1 MINNYLSK
9 IIVLFLLLT
18 NLGFSQNNY
27 SVSPIPHQVYTTGAT
42 SLATLDDR
50 YSEVIPIGFDF
61 DFYGNNHNELVIS
74 TNGYVNF
81 NLENAT
87 IYSEYFFD
95 TPLAQLNVNVQNSIF
110 ACYHDLYNFDDIGS
124 LTYSTVG
131 NAPFRKFVV
140 IFENQPH
147 FGGQCSSNLSSF
159 QLILYETFNF
169 IDVQIIDKP
178 ACTAWM
184 GGRALIGIL
193 NQDGTNSLAPPGRDT
208 GVWTA
213 SQEGWRFSRPFENAT
228 YNYVVCDD
236 DEDGIAVF
244 NLNLVKEELSSGAPE
259 SVLIY
264 TSQSDAEAGTNGIS
278 SSDFSN
284 VNPNEQT
291 LFAFFNGTITQVKLM
306 VIDCNTDYDLDSIA
320 NDLEDLNGDG
330 NLYNDDTDGDGIPN
344 FLDNDDD
351 GDMVLTEFEYVFP
364 NGRSSDAGDPLDT
377 DADGIP
383 NYLDNDDDGDGVL
396 TINEDYN
403 GNNNPMDDDTNSNEI
418 PDYLDNQV
426 ALSLTENQLV
436 KLIQIYPNPAEN
448 FISIANQSEWSI
460 DKISIYAINGSK
472 VKEVN
477 NFNNNQTID
486 VSTLQSGLYLI
497 NIQMNNQNLNYKF
510 LKK

>member
-1 MINNYLSK
+1 
-9 IIVLFLLLT
+9 
-18 NLGFSQNNY
+18 
-27 SVSPIPHQVYTTGAT
+27 
-42 SLATLDDR
+42 
-50 YSEVIPIGFDF
+50 
-61 DFYGNNHNELVIS
+61 
-74 TNGYVNF
+74 
-81 NLENAT
+81 
-87 IYSEYFFD
+87 
-95 TPLAQLNVNVQNSIF
+95 
-110 ACYHDLYNFDDIGS
+110 
-124 LTYSTVG
+124 
-131 NAPFRKFVV
+131 
-140 IFENQPH
+140 
-147 FGGQCSSNLSSF
+147 
-159 QLILYETFNF
+159 
-169 IDVQIIDKP
+169 
-178 ACTAWM
+178 
-184 GGRALIGIL
+184 
-193 NQDGTNSLAPPGRDT
+193 
-208 GVWTA
+208 
-213 SQEGWRFSRPFENAT
+213 
-228 YNYVVCDD
+228 
-236 DEDGIAVF
+236 
-244 NLNLVKEELSSGAPE
+244 
-259 SVLIY
+259 
-264 TSQSDAEAGTNGIS
+264 
-278 SSDFSN
+278 
-284 VNPNEQT
+284 
-291 LFAFFNGTITQVKLM
+291 M

-510 LKK
+510 LKNNRIELF

>member
-27 SVSPIPHQVYTTGAT
+27 SVSPIPHQVYTTEAT

-61 DFYGNNHNELVIS
+61 DFYGNNHNELLIC

-81 NLENAT
+81 NLNLADT
-87 IYSEYFFD
+87 YSPWSFNS
-95 TPLAQLNVNVQNSIF
+95 PISQLNSEFQNSIF
-110 ACYHDLYNFDDIGS
+110 ACFHDLDNSDQVGS
-124 LTYSTVG
+124 LTYAIVG
-131 NAPFRKFVV
+131 IAPFRKFVV
-140 IFENQPH
+140 LYENQPH
-147 FGGQCSSNLSSF
+147 FSFNCNEYFSSF

-178 ACTAWM
+178 SCTAWN

-264 TSQSDAEAGTNGIS
+264 TSQSDAEAGTNAIS

-291 LFAFFNGTITQVKLM
+291 LFAFFNGTIIEVKLM

>member
-1 MINNYLSK
+1 MRNNYLSK
-9 IIVLFLLLT
+9 ISILFLAVI
-18 NLGFSQNNY
+18 NFCFSQNNY
-27 SVSPIPHQVYTTGAT
+27 SVSPIPNQVFTIEAAPLSTN
-42 SLATLDDR
+42 DDF
-50 YSEVIPIGFDF
+50 YSGVIPIGFDF
-61 DFYGNNHNELVIS
+61 DFYGNVHNQLLIS
-74 TNGYVNF
+74 TNGYINF
-81 NLENAT
+81 NLN
-87 IYSEYFFD
+87 
-95 TPLAQLNVNVQNSIF
+95 LAGGFSPWSFNTSISQFAPELRNSIF
-110 ACYHDLYNFDDIGS
+110 ACYHDMDNMSQVGS
-124 LTYSTVG
+124 LTYSIVG
-131 NAPFRKFVV
+131 NAPFRKFV
-140 IFENQPH
+140 IIYSDQPH
-147 FGGQCSSNLSSF
+147 FGGVCAGYFSTF

-169 IDVQIIDKP
+169 IDVQVIDKP
-178 ACTAWM
+178 TCTAWN

-193 NQDGTNSLAPPGRDT
+193 NQNGTSSLTPPGRDT

-213 SQEGWRFSRPFENAT
+213 SQEGWRFARPLNNNV
-228 YNYVVCDD
+228 YNYAVCDD
-236 DEDGIAVF
+236 NEDGIALF
-244 NLNLVKEELSSGAPE
+244 NLNLVKEELSPESPE
-259 SVLIY
+259 SVIIF
-264 TSQSDAEAGTNGIS
+264 TSQSDAETGTNQIN

-291 LFAFFNGTITQVKLM
+291 LYAVFNGTITQVKLM
-306 VIDCNTDYDLDSIA
+306 VIDCDTDYDLDSIA

-364 NGRSSDAGDPLDT
+364 DGRNSDAGDPLDT
-377 DADGIP
+377 DSDGIP

-436 KLIQIYPNPAEN
+436 KLIQIYPNPAES

-460 DKISIYAINGSK
+460 DKVSIYAINGSK
-472 VKEVN
+472 VKEVSS
-477 NFNNNQTID
+477 FNNNQTID
-486 VSTLQSGLYLI
+486 VSSLQSGLYLI
-497 NIQMNNQNLNYKF
+497 SIQTNNQTLNYKF